1 MNVKLIA
8 NTRINPAFESELL
21 GAGIVVNDLDGYN
34 ERGAVALTAIRT
46 CYSPLKPTEIVAQEG
61 EKYFGNAASDGAG
74 GTEADRLFRHIT
86 GSGHTSTLEHITY
99 TFAIEG
105 VSRALLA
112 QLTRHRHLSFSVQS
126 QRYVRMGSADKIG
139 GFDYVTPA
147 KVGAQD
153 VPDTNRYEG
162 DMAAYRNSPLTA
174 GEIYDE
180 FMDTAQETYDLLR
193 KAGVPTEDARMVL
206 PNAATCNLVMTGNLR
221 TLLDFYAK
229 RRPGR
234 GAQWEIADL
243 SVRLRDE
250 IVKVDPWLT
259 PYFDTKESA

>member
-1 MNVKLIA
+1 MNVKLLA
-8 NTRINPAFESELL
+8 HTKLSHEFLRDLPDASCADLL
-21 GAGIVVNDLDGYN
+21 TGVWGQRAAI
-34 ERGAVALTAIRT
+34 ALTAIRT

-61 EKYFGNAASDGAG
+61 EKYFGNAASDGEG

-99 TFAIEG
+99 TFAVEG

-126 QRYVRMGSADKIG
+126 QRYVRLGSTDKSG
-139 GFDYVTPA
+139 GFDSVFPPSIEGNPEA
-147 KVGAQD
+147 KRRFRGMMI
-153 VPDTNRYEG
+153 N
-162 DMAAYRNSPLTA
+162 
-174 GEIYDE
+174 
-180 FMDTAQETYDLLR
+180 AQEDYDTLR
-193 KAGVPTEDARMVL
+193 SLGVPAEDARMVL
-206 PNAATCNLVMTGNLR
+206 PNAAACNLVMTGNLR

-243 SVRLRDE
+243 AVRLRDE
-250 IVKVDPWLT
+250 IVKVDPWLA
-259 PYFDTKESA
+259 PYFDTKENA

>member
-8 NTRINPAFESELL
+8 HTQLSEEFRNALWDRED
-21 GAGIVVNDLDGYN
+21 ADVDVND
-34 ERGAVALTAIRT
+34 RAAIALTAIRT

-99 TFAIEG
+99 TFAVED

-139 GFDYVTPA
+139 GFDYVTPP
-147 KVGAQD
+147 KVGTQD
-153 VPDTNRYEG
+153 VPGTDRYDGTRTPYRG
-162 DMAAYRNSPLTA
+162 DPLKAYEVF
-174 GEIYDE
+174 GE
-180 FMDTAQETYDLLR
+180 FMAEAQRTYDQLR
-193 KAGVPTEDARMVL
+193 EAGVPAEDARMVL
-206 PNAATCNLVMTGNLR
+206 PNAAACNLVMTGNLR
-221 TLLDFYAK
+221 TFLDFYAK

-243 SVRLRDE
+243 AVRLRDE
-250 IVKVDPWLT
+250 IIKVDPWLA

>member
-8 NTRINPAFESELL
+8 HTQLSEEFYDSFDEYGGHSGWSGNPFERMNAADS
-21 GAGIVVNDLDGYN
+21 A
-34 ERGAVALTAIRT
+34 AVALTAIRT

-61 EKYFGNAASDGAG
+61 EKYFGNAASDGEG

-139 GFDYVTPA
+139 GFDSVFPPSIEGNPEA
-147 KVGAQD
+147 KRRFRGMMI
-153 VPDTNRYEG
+153 N
-162 DMAAYRNSPLTA
+162 
-174 GEIYDE
+174 
-180 FMDTAQETYDLLR
+180 AQEDYDTLR
-193 KAGVPTEDARMVL
+193 SLGVPPEDARMVL
-206 PNAATCNLVMTGNLR
+206 PNAAACSLVMTGNSR

-234 GAQWEIADL
+234 GAQHEIADL
-243 SVRLRDE
+243 AVRLRDE
-250 IVKVDPWLT
+250 IVKVDPWLA
-259 PYFDTKESA
+259 PYFDTKKEGE

>member
-8 NTRINPAFESELL
+8 NTHINPAFETELL
-21 GAGIVVNDLDGYN
+21 GAGIVVNDLDGYD
-34 ERGAVALTAIRT
+34 ERAAIALTAIRT

-61 EKYFGNAASDGAG
+61 EKYFGNAASDGEG

-86 GSGHTSTLEHITY
+86 RSGHASTLEHITY
-99 TFAIEG
+99 TFAVED

-139 GFDYVTPA
+139 GFSFVTPPSLDG
-147 KVGAQD
+147 KVK
-153 VPDTNRYEG
+153 TERG
-162 DMAAYRNSPLTA
+162 D
-174 GEIYDE
+174 YDE
-180 FMDTAQETYDLLR
+180 WPDMTAEELFEYAMDAAQRAYDDLR
-193 KAGVPTEDARMVL
+193 KAGVPAEDARMVL

-221 TLLDFYAK
+221 TLLDFYTK

-234 GAQWEIADL
+234 GAQHEIADL
-243 SVRLRDE
+243 AVRLRDE
-250 IVKVDPWLT
+250 IVKVDPWLA